1 MVNKAVAIS
10 REKLED
16 TLVTWDSIT
25 TADGAVGCTSL
36 IDAGLIGKNDFVTN
50 QVTVLVLGGLSN
62 LEKQVAATFNSGTGT
77 ITFPA
82 MSHRILSG
90 TPYRL
95 INFGAVSVSAI
106 QSTILS
112 DATPFPGADIALIKT
127 QTDKIGD
134 ATIGLS
140 AIKTEEV
147 ASTLNQGAGAVAN
160 ATPLGSLVRWI
171 ADALNTAVTGLV
183 AVVAAIKAKTDNL
196 PASPAAS
203 GEATAALAAVAYT
216 RQAGVPQVKATTI
229 DLNQAANTYDLF
241 TCATQP
247 VMLSSLVIRMSG
259 GAVAGAVT
267 SISIQTNDATPQV
280 LITAAQGAVANLLN
294 QAQLFWSG
302 NKTYLAV
309 GQKIQ
314 LTIAGGAAGVAKVC
328 DVVCEYESVVTGGT
342 L

>member
-50 QVTVLVLGGLSN
+50 QVTVLILGGNSN

-77 ITFPA
+77 ITFTA

-95 INFGAVSVSAI
+95 INFGAVSVGAI
-106 QSTILS
+106 QATILS
-112 DATPFPGADIALIKT
+112 DATPFPGADIALI
-127 QTDKIGD
+127 Q
-134 ATIGLS
+134 
-140 AIKTEEV
+140 
-147 ASTLNQGAGAVAN
+147 
-160 ATPLGSLVRWI
+160 
-171 ADALNTAVTGLV
+171 
-183 AVVAAIKAKTDNL
+183 AKTTNL

-203 GEATAALAAVAYT
+203 GEATAALAATAYT
-216 RQAGVPQVKATTI
+216 RQAGVFQVKATTI

-294 QAQLFWSG
+294 QSQLFWSG
-302 NKTYLAV
+302 NKAYLAV

-328 DVVCEYESVVTGGT
+328 DVVCEYESVVSGGT

>member
-50 QVTVLVLGGLSN
+50 QVTVLILGGLSN

-95 INFGAVSVSAI
+95 INFGAVSVGAI
-106 QSTILS
+106 QATILD
-112 DATPFPGADIALIKT
+112 DATPFHGASIAL
-127 QTDKIGD
+127 
-134 ATIGLS
+134 
-140 AIKTEEV
+140 
-147 ASTLNQGAGAVAN
+147 
-160 ATPLGSLVRWI
+160 
-171 ADALNTAVTGLV
+171 
-183 AVVAAIKAKTDNL
+183 IKAKTDL
-196 PASPAAS
+196 IGASVALS

-229 DLNQAANTYDLF
+229 DLNQAAGTYDLF

-302 NKTYLAV
+302 NKAYLAV

-328 DVVCEYESVVTGGT
+328 DVVCEYESIVTGGT